1 MLMYCICLEGKS
13 HSQSF
18 VKEKKRIMF
27 LFDFFL
33 CTFLPKHAYGKGMLE
48 LFFTISWRSVL
59 LVEETEGPGENHAQT
74 SRKTLT
80 NYHLMSY
87 SSI

>member
-1 MLMYCICLEGKS
+1 MLMYCVCLEGKS

-48 LFFTISWRSVL
+48 LFFTRTHEILMRDQNILSRVYDIIKSWTRDTKLYTRNIES
-59 LVEETEGPGENHAQT
+59 
-74 SRKTLT
+74 
-80 NYHLMSY
+80 
-87 SSI
+87 